1 MRTVTYV
8 GRYQKVEV
16 EVAPRRW
23 QTVRHG
29 EPVELPDSIA
39 ERLLQQSVW
48 TDPAADVRPPA
59 AAKAADILAWVDGDP
74 ARAAQALTVEKAGKA
89 RKGLLADLAQIAGT
103 TADDT
108 DHTGADSTEEG

>member
-8 GRYQKVEV
+8 GRYQRVEV

-23 QTVRHG
+23 VTVRHG
-29 EPVELPDSIA
+29 DPVELPDSIA
-39 ERLLQQSVW
+39 DRLLEQSVW
-48 TDPAADVRPPA
+48 TEPAVA
-59 AAKAADILAWVDGDP
+59 AVPDGKAADILAWVDGDP
-74 ARAAQALTVEKAGKA
+74 DRAAQALTAEQNGKA
-89 RKGLLADLAQIAGT
+89 RKGLLADLRQIAGT